1 METSYPTVTHEI
13 SRPVDEDTPSM
24 YPHDHRGLVDCTNM
38 ADGRDQSDP
47 QMITGHLQSPT
58 SAGLDTTYRAP
69 QENDGSDL
77 GGHLKGATRSRLG
90 EKALRSLTYSQ
101 LGVPKYQHRKP
112 VVSSI

>member
-1 METSYPTVTHEI
+1 
-13 SRPVDEDTPSM
+13 
-24 YPHDHRGLVDCTNM
+24 M

-47 QMITGHLQSPT
+47 QMTTGHLQSPT

-69 QENDGSDL
+69 QENDGSDS
-77 GGHLKGATRSRLG
+77 GGHLKGATRSRL
-90 EKALRSLTYSQ
+90 ETSQ

>member
-1 METSYPTVTHEI
+1 
-13 SRPVDEDTPSM
+13 
-24 YPHDHRGLVDCTNM
+24 M

-47 QMITGHLQSPT
+47 QMTTGLLQSPT

-69 QENDGSDL
+69 QENDGSDS
-77 GGHLKGATRSRLG
+77 GEHLKGATRSRW
-90 EKALRSLTYSQ
+90 EISQ